1 MSKPAPP
8 ITISEF
14 CARLGVA
21 APEGIGATPLTGI
34 TTLAEAREGDVS
46 FLARAKFAA
55 DAEKSQ
61 ASLIIVPPGTKLAR
75 TNKIEMK
82 DVWSGV
88 LTGIEYFHA
97 EPIASGK
104 VHPTAVVPESC
115 KVASDVDLGA
125 YVVLGENV
133 TIGAGTRICPH
144 VVIGEDA
151 VIGEK
156 VLLHPNV
163 TIAHGCQ
170 IGNRVIIHSGTVI
183 GSDGF
188 KYEPT
193 RGRFTK
199 IPQVG
204 IVVIEDDVEIG
215 SNTSIDRASFTE
227 TRVGARTKM
236 DNLIHM
242 AHNVTVGS
250 DSIILG
256 QVGIAG
262 STKVGRGV
270 IIAGQAGLVDNIT
283 VGDGCKIG
291 GRSAVIGNLDPGTV
305 GIGEPLLPA
314 VQHHRMQA
322 VMKRLPEIYR
332 KLRPYLGEEDEKS

>member
-8 ITISEF
+8 ITITDF
-14 CARLGVA
+14 CARLGVP
-21 APEGIGATPLTGI
+21 APEGMGDTLLTGI
-34 TTLAEAREGDVS
+34 TTLGEARAGDVS

-55 DAEKSQ
+55 DAESSQ
-61 ASLIIVPPGTKLAR
+61 AALIIVPPGTKLER
-75 TNKIEMK
+75 KNKVEMR

-97 EPIASGK
+97 EPLASGK
-104 VHPTAVVPESC
+104 VHPTAIVPESC
-115 KVASDVDLGA
+115 NVAPDVDLGA

-133 TIGAGTRICPH
+133 TIAAGTRIGPH
-144 VVIGEDA
+144 VVIGDDA
-151 VIGEK
+151 VIGGR

-163 TIAHGCQ
+163 TIAHGCK

-193 RGRFTK
+193 RNAFTK

-215 SNTSIDRASFTE
+215 ANTAIDRASFTE

-291 GRSAVIGNLDPGTV
+291 GRSAVIGNLAPGTV

-322 VMKRLPEIYR
+322 VMKRLPDIYR
-332 KLRPYLGEEDEKS
+332 KLKPYLGDDEEKT